1 MLSVDIQHAAGDFA
15 LDVAFS
21 APSTGVTAL
30 FGPSGAG
37 KSTVLN
43 AVAGLLRPHSG
54 RIDLGGVTL
63 FDAATQVLVPAH
75 KRRIG
80 VVFQD
85 GRLFPHLSV
94 RDNLLFGWRRSPG
107 ARSRRSAV
115 DPVIELLGLGGL
127 LGRAP
132 VTLSGGERQRVALG
146 RALLMR
152 PRWLLLDEPLSALD
166 IARRAEILPY
176 LERLR
181 DQARVPMLLVSHAI
195 DEVARLA
202 DRVVLLDAGRV
213 EADGTVAEVFSR
225 LDLAHLTGEFEAG
238 AVLHALVADHDHGY
252 GLTRLTVDG
261 GTITVP
267 GLDLPAGSPVRL
279 RVRSRDVM
287 LATVAPQGVSA
298 NTILSVTVAAM
309 KIDGAVA
316 YVQLALGDQRL
327 VARITRLSADRLALA
342 PGQPVYAVIKAVT
355 VDR

>member
-1 MLSVDIQHAAGDFA
+1 MLSVDIRHATGDFA
-15 LDVAFS
+15 LEVAFT
-21 APSTGVTAL
+21 APPTGVTAL

-43 AVAGLLRPHSG
+43 AVAGLLRPQGG
-54 RIDLGGVTL
+54 RIALGGETL
-63 FDAATQVLVPAH
+63 FDAATRALVPAH
-75 KRRIG
+75 RRRIG
-80 VVFQD
+80 VVFQE

-94 RDNLLFGWRRSPG
+94 RDNLLFGRRRSPD
-107 ARSRRSAV
+107 ARSGPAIGPVV
-115 DPVIELLGLGGL
+115 DLLGLGGL
-127 LGRAP
+127 LGRSP

-166 IARRAEILPY
+166 MARRAEILPY

-181 DQARVPMLLVSHAI
+181 DQSHVPMLLVSHAI

-225 LDLAHLTGEFEAG
+225 LDLAHLTGQFEAG
-238 AVLHALVADHDHGY
+238 AVLHAVVAGHDPAY

-261 GTITVP
+261 GTVTLP
-267 GLDLPAGSPVRL
+267 GLDLPVGSAVRL

-287 LATVAPQGVSA
+287 LATVEPQGVSA
-298 NTILSVTVAAM
+298 NTILSVTVAAV
-309 KIDGAVA
+309 KTDGAVA
-316 YVQLALGDQRL
+316 YVRLALGGQHL
-327 VARITRLSADRLALA
+327 VSRITRLSADRLALA